1 MKSDGHEPRILV
13 VEDERTLA
21 DLLQENLSAEGYEV
35 LVVHDGEVGLMEAR
49 RGSFDL
55 LILDVMLPGIDGFA
69 ICERL
74 RGDGNDVPVLF
85 LTAKAGSADRV
96 HGFEVGGDDY
106 LAKPFH
112 LRELL
117 LRVSAILR
125 RNQWYGQAT
134 AAAAL
139 LEFGENRVDFRSY
152 RGTSWDGREQ
162 SLTYKEAMILKV
174 LSEREGDVVSRD
186 EILQRVWGYD
196 VYPST
201 RTIDNF
207 IVRLRQRF
215 EPNPDRPIHLHTVR
229 GVGYRFTRAGEKG

>member
-1 MKSDGHEPRILV
+1 MKSDGHQPRILV

-21 DLLQENLSAEGYEV
+21 DLLQENLTAEDYEIE
-35 LVVHDGEVGLMEAR
+35 VVNDGESGLATAR

-55 LILDVMLPGIDGFA
+55 IILDVMLPGIDGFT

-74 RGDGNDVPVLF
+74 RSEGNDVPVLF
-85 LTAKAGSADRV
+85 LTAKVSATDRV

-106 LAKPFH
+106 LPKPFH

-117 LRVSAILR
+117 LRVGAILR

-134 AAAAL
+134 AAGAA

-162 SLTYKEAMILKV
+162 ALTYKEAMILKV
-174 LSEREGDVVSRD
+174 LSEREGEVVSRD
-186 EILQRVWGYD
+186 EILQKVWG
-196 VYPST
+196 
-201 RTIDNF
+201 
-207 IVRLRQRF
+207 
-215 EPNPDRPIHLHTVR
+215 
-229 GVGYRFTRAGEKG
+229 